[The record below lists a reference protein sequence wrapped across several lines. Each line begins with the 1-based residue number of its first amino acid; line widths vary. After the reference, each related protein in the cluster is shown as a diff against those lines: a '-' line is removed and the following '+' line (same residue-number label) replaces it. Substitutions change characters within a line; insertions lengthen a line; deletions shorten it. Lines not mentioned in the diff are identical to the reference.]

1 MRDTDDYSGTSMG
14 SIPIGQGISVTALQM
29 LEAYNVIANDG
40 VYVPPKLVLETVGA
54 DGSRNPVVSGEERR
68 VVSASTAARMRAMMA
83 EVVAEGTG
91 TRGGTTGNPV
101 AGEKGTARPA
111 RRRGGR
117 ERDRT

>member
-1 MRDTDDYSGTSMG
+1 MRISDWSSDVCSSDLFGFGAKTALDFPNESAGIMRDTDDYSGTSMG

-68 VVSASTAARMRAMMA
+68 VVSESTEIGRA
-83 EVVAEGTG
+83 GC
-91 TRGGTTGNPV
+91 RGRVCENV
-101 AGEKGTARPA
+101 
-111 RRRGGR
+111 
-117 ERDRT
+117 